1 MAESQAV
8 DRVHRIGQGREVVIR
23 RYIVC
28 NSIETVSS
36 KELRKQNSVNQRPL
50 TNEIQYIQWIQQ
62 HKLKL
67 VSQCLESDETT
78 QSEIET
84 ERWKVGFVCNKF

>member
-1 MAESQAV
+1 M
-8 DRVHRIGQGREVVIR
+8 
-23 RYIVC
+23 
-28 NSIETVSS
+28 
-36 KELRKQNSVNQRPL
+36 

-84 ERWKVGFVCNKF
+84 ERWKVGFICNKF